1 MRPGQDGRKILVKC
15 FFNLCGNFQRERVQ
29 SLPEIA
35 NILQK
40 LIIENDGRD
49 RRGKAGGG
57 GHQGFRDA
65 GSNRPKAGGAGAAQ
79 AGEGVNDA
87 PDGSEEADEGSYG
100 ASGSQPGHAF
110 FDAADF
116 VGGSQLHADRHSLQ
130 TFQLGGMRISGA
142 APDLA
147 LQLAIACRV
156 DRGKRRARGSQRLR
170 IRHATS
176 GAENAEK
183 LVALPANTAE
193 EPELLENHRPGNDGK
208 HQEKR
213 QNSARDPAG
222 LFENLKEIGGK
233 NRCEQK
239 NDVPLSENKISLGL
253 RNVAYAPRACNQ

>member
-1 MRPGQDGRKILVKC
+1 MRPGQDGRGILVKR
-15 FFNLCGNFQRERVQ
+15 FFNLRGDFQRKRVQ

-40 LIIENDGRD
+40 LIVKNNSRD
-49 RRGKAGGG
+49 RRGEAGGG
-57 GHQGFRDA
+57 GHQSFRDA
-65 GSNRPKAGGAGAAQ
+65 RSNRAKAGGTGAAQ
-79 AGEGVNDA
+79 AGEGVNDS
-87 PDGSEEADEGSYG
+87 PDGSEQTDERSYRAG
-100 ASGSQPGHAF
+100 GSQPRHAF
-110 FDAADF
+110 FDAANF
-116 VGGSQLHADRHSLQ
+116 ISGSQLHADRHSLQ
-130 TFQLGGMRISGA
+130 TFQLGGMRIAGA

-156 DRGKRRARGSQRLR
+156 DGGKRRARRSQRLR
-170 IRHATS
+170 IRYATS

-193 EPELLENHRPGNDGK
+193 EPELLENHRPGNDRE

-222 LFENLKEIGGK
+222 LFEYLEQIGGK

-253 RNVAYAPRACNQ
+253 RNVAYAPRGCNQ